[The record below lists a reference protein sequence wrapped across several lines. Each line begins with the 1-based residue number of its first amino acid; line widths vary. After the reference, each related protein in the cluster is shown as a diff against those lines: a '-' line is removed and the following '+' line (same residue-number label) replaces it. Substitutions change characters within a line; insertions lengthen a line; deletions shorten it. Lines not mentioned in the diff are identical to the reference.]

1 MKPNPNWL
9 PARLIGKIQE
19 NKFFYVALSCIYTDI
34 NKRTVWIDLESKSFS
49 FKQFGIFK
57 YVLKRVNGGTSKD
70 FSFLPI
76 AFTGNGMSSLKILRL
91 FDDITFWAEIKK
103 RTEIKENLELSSIRS
118 KMNLIFNIISQIAQQ
133 KKEGNEPQLEEF
145 IKDGLNLTQDDLL
158 LIQNFTKFVDLLP
171 KKNMQDLLSN
181 SRYSLLNGQL
191 TLKEDMSNK
200 VISEV
205 DSCNV
210 PEGFDINKLKSY
222 FADVKLSDEIFEK
235 VLIGMGIDRIL
246 RGEKPKTGGIILID
260 HGGTGKSLLKKSLI
274 ELFESFHYRGKSSVV
289 KEKEKGDITSYVNSG
304 PQIIKKWYRG
314 GPTEEV
320 TGEAEEDLVAVAK
333 NSGLPSLLVIDEAEE
348 FIREKTHGE
357 RDPLNA
363 LETLKRY
370 IQDSSKGGVTGYVLT
385 LLIAN
390 IDEKNIHAPLGQGSE
405 RLTIIEVG
413 TPRDIDSWLNVINN
427 VFFEQNNLKF
437 KDNLDLKKL
446 AKLLLLH
453 KHNVSHEIYEISPR
467 NLNSFSSDYYLKY
480 SENLVT
486 GNNKLNAFQKMM
498 PRKEEVSNLWE
509 IDFNDF
515 LKHIISD
522 LLLSEAIKD
531 DTININTLKHTY
543 ENFLEGE
550 TNFSNEGQTDVE
562 LHNLIQKFQEKSD
575 VNLLLLHTKTHI
587 HDSLESKYNFSK
599 NLKNFYLEIQGK
611 IVESNIETNLK
622 IDEYNKLM
630 LFVDL
635 LPNLFNSKVDSNLNL
650 PDETVFKSFLI
661 KLYTAF
667 LNDTEVNLKKTFNN
681 TLNISKQEEPSY
693 VLTVDESLFFER
705 FKKILFVFTSYTPK
719 RVNCLDINNLDKS
732 KIDELI
738 KSLVFFRNNFVRL
751 NDLFIKSGVDL
762 KRYNVDEQILSCENS
777 LKILNSWLEHNS
789 STDIIST
796 DNQFKHLNQ
805 SIIFLGSSN
814 LDIFSKIK

>member
-76 AFTGNGMSSLKILRL
+76 TFTGNGMSSLKILRL
-91 FDDITFWAEIKK
+91 FDDIIFWAEIKK
-103 RTEIKENLELSSIRS
+103 LTQSRDNLELNSIRS
-118 KMNLIFNIISQIAQQ
+118 KMNLIFNIMSNIAQK

-145 IKDGLNLTQDDLL
+145 IKDALNLTQDDLL

-171 KKNMQDLLSN
+171 KKNMQDLLLN

-205 DSCNV
+205 VSCNV

-246 RGEKPKTGGIILID
+246 RGQKPKTGGIILID
-260 HGGTGKSLLKKSLI
+260 HGGTGKSLLKKALI
-274 ELFESFHYRGKSSVV
+274 ELFESFHYKGKSSVV
-289 KEKEKGDITSYVNSG
+289 KEKEKGDITSYDNSG
-304 PQIIKKWYRG
+304 PQTIKKWYRG
-314 GPTEEV
+314 GPTDEV

-333 NSGLPSLLVIDEAEE
+333 SSGLPSLLVIDEAAE
-348 FIREKTHGE
+348 FIREKTGGKG
-357 RDPLNA
+357 DVDA
-363 LETLKRY
+363 LKKY
-370 IQDSSKGGVTGYVLT
+370 IQDSGKGGVTGYVLT

-427 VFFEQNNLKF
+427 VFFEQNKLKF
-437 KDNLDLKKL
+437 KDNLDQKKL
-446 AKLLLLH
+446 AELLLLH
-453 KHNVSHEIYEISPR
+453 KASVSHEIYEISPR
-467 NLNSFSSDYYLKY
+467 NLNGFSSEYYLKY
-480 SENLVT
+480 SENLVS
-486 GNNKLNAFQKMM
+486 GDNKLNAFQKMM
-498 PRKEEVSNLWE
+498 PRKEKASNLWE

-531 DTININTLKHTY
+531 DSINISTLKHIY
-543 ENFLEGE
+543 EKFLEGE

-562 LHNLIQKFQEKSD
+562 LHNLIQEFQKKPD
-575 VNLLLLHTKTHI
+575 TNLLLLHTKSHI

-599 NLKNFYLEIQGK
+599 NLKNFYLENKGK
-611 IVESNIETNLK
+611 IVESNIETILK

-650 PDETVFKSFLI
+650 PDEIVFKSFLI

-667 LNDTEVNLKKTFNN
+667 LNDKEVNLKKTFNN
-681 TLNISKQEEPSY
+681 TLNISKQKESNY
-693 VLTVDESLFFER
+693 VLTIIDQLFI
-705 FKKILFVFTSYTPK
+705 KKFTEILFEFTSYAPK
-719 RVNCLDINNLDKS
+719 RVNCLDINNLDES
-732 KIDELI
+732 KINELI
-738 KSLVFFRNNFVRL
+738 KYFNFFRTNFIKL

-762 KRYNVDEQILSCENS
+762 KRYNVNEQILSCDSS

-789 STDIIST
+789 STGIIST
-796 DNQFKHLNQ
+796 DNQFNDLNQ
-805 SIIFLGSSN
+805 FIIFLGRSN
-814 LDIFSKIK
+814 LDIISKIK